1 MKKYILFDLDGTLT
15 DPKIGITTCVQ
26 YALQSFGIDEP
37 NLDNLEKFIGP
48 PLVDSFME
56 FYGFSREKAE
66 EGVKKYRERF
76 GDVGLFENEIY
87 PGVEHMLMKLSK
99 IGFRLAVASSKPTV
113 YVEKILEH
121 FKIRQYFKV
130 VVGSE
135 LSGERSRKE
144 EVIQETLRQL
154 FPDGQIKYDEIYMV
168 GDRSFD
174 VDGARAI
181 QVESIGVTYG
191 YGGIDELKEHKADY
205 IVESVPELEHFILRE
220 LADLPKKPGVVMW
233 DMVSPIFMFILLRII
248 ATQVLNMGFSF
259 LAETLPENLWNK
271 VFFTDTATGTTMLN
285 GTWGCVVTMIS
296 FLVGGMVFY
305 KSAMAQIQTEYAN
318 TRLKQLKRKEKWV
331 APLGGLV
338 TLCMIIA
345 GNAII
350 AGIGLVEQS
359 TGFQQAASSQFSAP
373 LLLGILCYGI
383 ATPIVEE
390 MLFRGV
396 VYTKGKSLYSFEKAA
411 LFSTVLFAAYHMN
424 IVQGAYALLMGAL
437 ICYFYDYFGS
447 FGWPLFVHMASN
459 ILIYVCGKM
468 GWSDSFL
475 FSLPVGIV
483 LLLIGAAG
491 LWILQKERRRYRIV
505 FSEIE

>member
-15 DPKIGITTCVQ
+15 DPKLGITTCVQ
-26 YALQSFGIDEP
+26 YALQSFGIEEP

-56 FYGFSREKAE
+56 FYGFPREKAE

-76 GDVGLFENEIY
+76 GDVGLYENEIY
-87 PGVEHMLMKLSK
+87 PGVEHMLQKLSK

-121 FKIRQYFKV
+121 FHIRQYFKV

-144 EVIQETLRQL
+144 EVIQETLHQL

-181 QVESIGVTYG
+181 HVESIGVTYG
-191 YGGIDELKEHKADY
+191 YGGIEELKEHKADY

-220 LADLPKKPGVVMW
+220 LADLPKRPGVVMW

-248 ATQVLNMGFSF
+248 ATQTINLFFSW
-259 LAETLPENLWNK
+259 LAEVLPPNLWDK
-271 VFFTDTATGTTMLN
+271 VFFKDGEQTMLN
-285 GTWGCVVTMIS
+285 GTWGCVVTMVS
-296 FLVGGMVFY
+296 FLIGGLVFY
-305 KSAMAQIQTEYAN
+305 KASLKQIETEYAN
-318 TRLKQLKRKEKWV
+318 TRLKQLKRKQKWV
-331 APLGGLV
+331 FPVGVLV
-338 TLCMIIA
+338 TVCMVIA

-350 AGIGLVEQS
+350 SGIGLADS
-359 TGFQQAASSQFSAP
+359 SAAFQQTANAQFSAP
-373 LLLGILCYGI
+373 LLLGLLCYGLV
-383 ATPIVEE
+383 TPIVEE
-390 MLFRGV
+390 LLFRGV
-396 VYTKGKSLYSFEKAA
+396 VFTTGKKLYSFEKAA
-411 LFSTVLFAAYHMN
+411 IISTILFAVYHMN
-424 IVQGAYALLMGAL
+424 AVQGLYAILMGAL
-437 ICYFYDYFGS
+437 VCYFYDYFGS
-447 FGWPLFVHMASN
+447 FLWPVLVHVLSN
-459 ILIYVCGKM
+459 ILVYLAGKA
-468 GWSDSFL
+468 GLSQSVL

-483 LLLIGAAG
+483 LLLIGAFG
-491 LWILQKERRRYRIV
+491 LWILQKERRVYHIDL
-505 FSEIE
+505 SENE